1 MGQKPQTVL
10 AFYLG
15 QTRTR
20 PKGGRV
26 WPAGRRFRNAE
37 PGGPQCGPQAKPW
50 PQRGHHKQ
58 NRAAKRPTK
67 PNQAATRP
75 TQAKPGSKAPHK
87 AKPGRNA
94 AHRKQNRAAGGPK
107 PSHGRSAAHR
117 KQNHGRIA
125 PPKPSHG
132 RSAATTSQTGPQ
144 SAPQAKPGRKASI
157 KQNRACRLRRP
168 YGRHQPAGAI
178 KNLV

>member
-75 TQAKPGSKAPHK
+75 TASK
-87 AKPGRNA
+87 
-94 AHRKQNRAAGGPK
+94 
-107 PSHGRSAAHR
+107 
-117 KQNHGRIA
+117 
-125 PPKPSHG
+125 
-132 RSAATTSQTGPQ
+132 TGPQ
-144 SAPQAKPGRKASI
+144 AAPSQAMAAARPTASKTMGASRPPSQAMAAARPPQAKPGRKAPH
-157 KQNRACRLRRP
+157 KQNQAAKRPSNKIEHVGCGGLTVGISRLVQSKTLSE
-168 YGRHQPAGAI
+168 GQ
-178 KNLV
+178 L